1 MANNEIREATPE
13 TTTAEAPRPR
23 RPRQPKPE
31 LRPVQDLCVI
41 PPSKMSDA
49 EKNTLIEFLVADN
62 KNMYNKNQELDVSYR
77 KLHEAAK
84 TQDENFRRFVAE
96 HNARM
101 QYASDI
107 MRMAYQSIKM
117 ASEGQ

>member
-1 MANNEIREATPE
+1 MDNNENAVIP
-13 TTTAEAPRPR
+13 AEAPAETPR
-23 RPRQPKPE
+23 IPRKPRQPKPE
-31 LRPVQDLCVI
+31 LRPIQDLCAI

-49 EKNTLIEFLVADN
+49 EKNALIEFLVADN
-62 KNMYNKNQELDVSYR
+62 KSMYNKNQELDVSYR

-84 TQDENFRRFVAE
+84 VQDENFRRFIAE
-96 HNARM
+96 HNAKM

>member
-1 MANNEIREATPE
+1 MDNNVNVVIP
-13 TTTAEAPRPR
+13 AEAPAETPR
-23 RPRQPKPE
+23 APRKPRQPKPE
-31 LRPVQDLCVI
+31 LRPIQDLCAI

-49 EKNTLIEFLVADN
+49 EKNALIEFLITDN
-62 KNMYNKNQELDVSYR
+62 KSMYNKNQELDVSYR

-84 TQDENFRRFVAE
+84 VQDENFRRFVAE
-96 HNARM
+96 RNAKM
-101 QYASDI
+101 QYASDV